1 MKFYGYLVRTLGC
14 FLLLFAT
21 WNPAGYSYL
30 SWLGEDDGAR
40 LSLKVAVGVALF
52 MTYVVYLRIAW
63 LALGTLG
70 VGISAAI
77 MLSGYMA
84 LRHFGVFDAGA
95 PFWTGY
101 LVLTIA
107 AVTLSAGL
115 CWAHFKRRVIGT
127 SQVIYP
133 PP

>member
-1 MKFYGYLVRTLGC
+1 MKLYGYIVRTLSC

-21 WNPAGYSYL
+21 WNPPGYSYL
-30 SWLGEDDGAR
+30 AWVGEDDGTR
-40 LSLKVAVGVALF
+40 LSLKVAVGVVLF
-52 MTYVVYLRIAW
+52 VIYVVYLRIAW
-63 LALGTLG
+63 LALGVLG

-77 MLSGYMA
+77 LLSGYMT
-84 LRHFGVFDAGA
+84 LRHFGVFDGQA

-101 LVLTIA
+101 LMLTLA
-107 AVTLSAGL
+107 SVTLAAGL

>member
-1 MKFYGYLVRTLGC
+1 MKLYGYIVRTLSC

-30 SWLGEDDGAR
+30 AWIGEDDGTR
-40 LSLKVAVGVALF
+40 LSVKVAVGVVLF
-52 MTYVVYLRIAW
+52 TIHIIYLRIAW
-63 LALGTLG
+63 LALGVLG
-70 VGISAAI
+70 IGISAAI
-77 MLSGYMA
+77 LLSGYMT
-84 LRHFGVFDAGA
+84 LRQFDVFDGQA

-101 LVLTIA
+101 LMLTLA
-107 AVTLSAGL
+107 SVTLAAGL

-127 SQVIYP
+127 SQVLYP